1 MEPRIRA
8 KLIAVLVVAGVV
20 GVWTLGIEEAQAE
33 DVPLQVFEPSD
44 GDEERRGRLA
54 IKVADEVMRGKAVET
69 IEHEVAEL
77 DNIFGIL
84 VLGAFIGI
92 PSPPIHIT
100 MELLPLMDKEF
111 DIMLDKVLTAHDPLG
126 HLFSVLGID

>member
-1 MEPRIRA
+1 MTPFLKWLKEQFIDA
-8 KLIAVLVVAGVV
+8 FKI
-20 GVWTLGIEEAQAE
+20 T
-33 DVPLQVFEPSD
+33 
-44 GDEERRGRLA
+44 
-54 IKVADEVMRGKAVET
+54 DEVMRSKAVET

-100 MELLPLMDKEF
+100 MELLPLMDREI

-126 HLFSVLGID
+126 HLFSVLGVD